1 MRFRNSSPQ
10 MSQRSRSIVL
20 VEKICSGK
28 SAFRKIAFALVLGLA
43 TFASSVA
50 SAQELGKTGRTDELV
65 SKLVAMLM
73 QRDHLS
79 SRALDDTISQR
90 AFDQF
95 IKMLDPM
102 KVYFLESDINEFEK
116 WKVELDNQM
125 LEGDFSAA
133 FDVFKRF
140 LDRVDQRTAVA
151 IELIDADHD
160 YTIEEEMITD
170 SDARTFAKSDEEA
183 REFWRKRIKYSLL
196 VLRGDKD
203 DDEREAAENEE
214 DKENEDEVEN
224 KEAESET
231 AAKKPPKKID
241 PQEQLRKRY
250 QSFSR
255 RMHQT
260 DTEDVVE
267 MYITAITSSFD
278 PHTSYMSKGT
288 FENFLIQMG
297 LELEGIGATL
307 QGTDDGYTVIKNIV
321 PGGAAAT
328 QGGLKVEDKIVAV
341 GQGDEEGQRTD
352 SKLLADHGT
361 DFVDA
366 TGMKLDDVV
375 GMIRGKAGTV
385 VRLSV
390 MSENEDELHTVIIV
404 REKIKLEDSAA
415 HGAIFDEGTKPDG
428 SPNRIGVIE
437 LPSFYANMGGNGFG
451 GRSTTTDVEKI
462 LRDFKQKEVDAVVL
476 DLRSNGGGSLR
487 EAIDCTGLFIDLG
500 PVVQVKD
507 SRGKVQTH
515 NDEISGMAWDG
526 PLVVLTSKFS
536 ASASEILAGAVQDYN
551 RGLVV
556 GDTTTHGKGT
566 VQSLM
571 NLNQYLYNVKNPPN
585 VLGALKITMQQFYRP
600 NGDSTQKRGVISDV
614 VLPSITDKMDVGES
628 DLDYPV
634 EFDRISPA
642 SFKGYQ
648 MVDGEIKEMLL
659 TKSEERVSE
668 SEKFAE
674 QKRKIKHYVEQKNL
688 KTVSLNEEKFFARR
702 KQLNAEKEDE
712 KAIENQVL
720 PNREIERNYY
730 LDEVLRITADYVN
743 LLSKNS

>member
-1 MRFRNSSPQ
+1 MRFRNFSPRL
-10 MSQRSRSIVL
+10 STRSRHNALDRKLILGNAGV
-20 VEKICSGK
+20 
-28 SAFRKIAFALVLGLA
+28 RKIALALILGLA
-43 TFASSVA
+43 TLASSLA
-50 SAQELGKTGRTDELV
+50 TADELGKTGRTDELV

-79 SRALDDTISQR
+79 SRALDDTISER

-102 KVYFLESDINEFEK
+102 KVYFLQSDVDEFQK
-116 WKVELDNQM
+116 WKDELDDQM

-133 FDVFKRF
+133 FDVYMRF
-140 LDRVDQRTAVA
+140 LERVDQRTETA
-151 IELIDADHD
+151 IEMIDVDHD
-160 YTIEEEMITD
+160 FTIEEEMITD
-170 SDARTFAKSDEEA
+170 ADARTFAKSDEEA
-183 REFWRKRIKYSLL
+183 KEFWRKRIKYSLL
-196 VLRGDKD
+196 VLRGDKN
-203 DDEREAAENEE
+203 DDEKAAAATKEKEDSGNEE
-214 DKENEDEVEN
+214 
-224 KEAESET
+224 AS
-231 AAKKPPKKID
+231 AKKPEKKID

-250 QSFSR
+250 QSFAR

-328 QGGLKVEDKIVAV
+328 QGGLEVEDKIVAV
-341 GQGDEEGQRTD
+341 GQGDEDGNRADT
-352 SKLLADHGT
+352 KLLAEHGT

-390 MSENEDELHTVIIV
+390 MSENEDELHTVTIV

-428 SPNRIGVIE
+428 APNRIGVIE
-437 LPSFYANMGGNGFG
+437 LPSFYADMGGSGFG
-451 GRSTTTDVEKI
+451 GRSTTTDVKKI
-462 LRDFKQKEVDAVVL
+462 LDDFKKKNVDAVVL

-507 SRGKVQTH
+507 SRGQIQTH

-600 NGDSTQKRGVISDV
+600 NGDSTQKRGVISDL
-614 VLPSITDKMDVGES
+614 VLPSITDKMDVSES

-642 SFKGYQ
+642 SFKGYS
-648 MVDGEIKEMLL
+648 MVDGEIKEKLL
-659 TKSEERVSE
+659 MKSGERVAE

-674 QKRKIKHYVEQKNL
+674 QQRKIKHYVEQKNL

-712 KAIENQVL
+712 KAIEKQVL